1 VDEPPPRGPRA
12 AEPSPALARRRLGH
26 ELRAVREQVQLS
38 LEQGAAG
45 IQRSPATLSRLE
57 NGKSTP
63 RLVDVRA
70 LLDNYAARD
79 PRAVPAE
86 LRARVLELAEIGR
99 ALEWFA
105 RYRDVISSDMTNDDI
120 RRFIEFENDAT
131 VIRCYEPDLVPG
143 LIQTRGYMAA
153 LARLAFPTRAA
164 ARRERL
170 VDFRMARQQV
180 LRRYGGHVVLHT
192 VIGEPALRREIAPP
206 DVMREQLRSILEAL
220 DDDGSGV
227 VVRVAPITLGI
238 RAVLGGSLVVMDFQD
253 PDETGLVY
261 LEGRASGQ
269 YLQAPADLER
279 HRDQFDELMTGALNR
294 ADSRS
299 MIEELIRG

>member
-1 VDEPPPRGPRA
+1 
-12 AEPSPALARRRLGH
+12 
-26 ELRAVREQVQLS
+26 
-38 LEQGAAG
+38 
-45 IQRSPATLSRLE
+45 
-57 NGKSTP
+57 
-63 RLVDVRA
+63 
-70 LLDNYAARD
+70 
-79 PRAVPAE
+79 
-86 LRARVLELAEIGR
+86 
-99 ALEWFA
+99 
-105 RYRDVISSDMTNDDI
+105 MTNDDI